1 MRVVKKTYSGK
12 LFQLGII
19 FLSLFLISFFL
30 FQEKNSQKS
39 NEILSSSRRQDSIVE
54 EIRDCMSKSDLESRN
69 KCERLLLQITN
80 FAECGKAGFPIMKS
94 NPPKCQTPDGRLFV
108 EEVSKIKSVTGLH
121 VCLPVKNP
129 NEPHNDICRFG
140 IWTDEGDYFALDLTA
155 LSSPG
160 FNFPTGTRLTVN
172 GLVVP
177 LENISADLL
186 EYDIIGLIKVTNAE
200 EV

>member
-1 MRVVKKTYSGK
+1 MKVNNGWAYRIIGLIAIISLTLVLSSYFKTFKSQDQGPS
-12 LFQLGII
+12 QNT
-19 FLSLFLISFFL
+19 SNS
-30 FQEKNSQKS
+30 FQEIPIADQVK
-39 NEILSSSRRQDSIVE
+39 E
-54 EIRDCMSKSDLESRN
+54 CMPRSDLASKQ
-69 KCERLLLQITN
+69 KCERLLGGITKYD
-80 FAECGKAGFPIMKS
+80 ECVNAGFPIMKS

-155 LSSPG
+155 LPSTG